1 MDTTTLNMKDATPLL
16 SPLPEAERGRNGTPP
31 LDLFGPIG
39 ADLEE
44 VERILARSLRNRHAR
59 IAQVVDHVR
68 HYRGKRLRPVLLLLA
83 ARACG
88 RVSTHHWTLGAVVEM
103 IHTATLVHDDILDG
117 ARVRRRVPTVNALWG
132 VQTSVLLGDYLFTHA
147 FHLASTVDA
156 TACRLIGEATDRVCE
171 GELCQV
177 LHRGNL
183 ELTEAEYFDV
193 IDGKTAALTACCC
206 RLGALYAAAGD
217 AVVEALTRFGRG
229 VGQAFQIAD
238 DLLDLVG
245 DEKATGKSL
254 GTDVEQGKL
263 TLPLIH
269 LLQSGPEALAT
280 RAREILGNPDHLRRE
295 LLRPCLLE
303 SGALEYARKRALDL
317 AEQARGE
324 LTCLPASPCR
334 SILEAMTER
343 VVHRES

>member
-1 MDTTTLNMKDATPLL
+1 
-16 SPLPEAERGRNGTPP
+16 
-31 LDLFGPIG
+31 
-39 ADLEE
+39 
-44 VERILARSLRNRHAR
+44 V
-59 IAQVVDHVR
+59 AQVVDHVR

-83 ARACG
+83 ARASG
-88 RVSTHHWTLGAVVEM
+88 RVSTPHYVLGAVVEM
-103 IHTATLVHDDILDG
+103 IHTATLVHDDVLDS

-183 ELTEAEYFDV
+183 DLTEAEYFDV
-193 IDGKTAALTACCC
+193 IDGKTAALTAGCC
-206 RLGALYAAAGD
+206 RLGALYAGANEE
-217 AVVEALTRFGRG
+217 VIEALTRFGRC

-269 LLQSGPEALAT
+269 LLQTAPEALSL
-280 RAREILGNPDHLRRE
+280 RARNILHGADQPRRE
-295 LLRPCLLE
+295 QLRPCLLE
-303 SGALEYARKRALDL
+303 AGSLEYARRRALDL
-317 AEQARGE
+317 AEQARDE
-324 LTCLPASPCR
+324 LSCLPASPYR
-334 SILEAMTER
+334 SILEAMTDR